1 MHANKALRSCTL
13 RVNKAL
19 RPRPLRVDKPLGPRT
34 LRVNKAYQTKI
45 ILHKTHTMR
54 VSIL

>member
-34 LRVNKAYQTKI
+34 LRVNKAYRLKNGFCLFVQ
-45 ILHKTHTMR
+45 
-54 VSIL
+54 SIDLI

>member
-34 LRVNKAYQTKI
+34 LRVNKAYQLKMTKCAF
-45 ILHKTHTMR
+45 IL
-54 VSIL
+54 VSYPSR